1 LREKKYKEIL
11 FSTNGRDRI
20 IIGTLLLLLQTQ
32 LSLFEKEIREGYKH
46 FYII

>member
-20 IIGTLLLLLQTQ
+20 IIGGETLLLLLLQTQ
-32 LSLFEKEIREGYKH
+32 LSLFEKENT
-46 FYII
+46 